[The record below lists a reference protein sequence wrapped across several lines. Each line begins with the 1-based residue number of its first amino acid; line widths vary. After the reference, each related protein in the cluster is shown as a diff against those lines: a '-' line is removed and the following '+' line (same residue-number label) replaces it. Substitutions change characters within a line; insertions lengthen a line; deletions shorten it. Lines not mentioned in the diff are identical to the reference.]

1 MCRPSAG
8 PTSTTPCILQL
19 APENC
24 GEGLDT
30 GAFLLPSVPDPAAF
44 ASHHFDVYKG
54 DADGEL
60 KVKFAKGTTTLAFK
74 FKGGVVVSVD
84 SRSTQG
90 PYIGELHSFGRTVR
104 SAPVTV
110 PPCRSLG
117 ERQEDH

>member
-1 MCRPSAG
+1 MDFPCRAVSSWHHNVCRPSAG
-8 PTSTTPCILQL
+8 PSSPPCILQL

-30 GAFLLPSVPDPAAF
+30 RAFLLPSVPDPAAF

-90 PYIGELHSFGRTVR
+90 PYIGEMHASGRTVK
-104 SAPVTV
+104 AP
-110 PPCRSLG
+110 R
-117 ERQEDH
+117 